1 MTKQSGIFGKLFDLD
16 IDGKLNA
23 MERALDYMLFD
34 EMTRADKEDGNFL
47 GVLNNK
53 KRIN

>member
-1 MTKQSGIFGKLFDLD
+1 MSGGIFGKLFDLD
-16 IDGKLNA
+16 GDGKLNA
-23 MERALDYMLFD
+23 LERAMDFMLFD
-34 EMTRADKEDGNFL
+34 EMTREDEEDDDFL